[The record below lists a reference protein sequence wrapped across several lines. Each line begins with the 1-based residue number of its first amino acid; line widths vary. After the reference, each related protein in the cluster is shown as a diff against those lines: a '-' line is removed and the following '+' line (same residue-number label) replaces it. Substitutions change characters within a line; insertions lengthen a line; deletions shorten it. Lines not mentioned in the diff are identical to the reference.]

1 MLHTTFRTAQLS
13 ASVIAL
19 SVATTGYAQD
29 LQGQI
34 VLDPIVLTATTDTA
48 SASEGYVATY
58 GQIATK
64 SDTPLAETQ
73 QSVSVVTNQQ
83 MRDQG
88 AENLGQ
94 ALSYTSGVLGQ
105 PFGADARFN
114 NPTFRGFSAE
124 SAQYVNGLRQF
135 RYFGALA
142 YETYGM
148 QQIEVLR
155 GPTSSLYGA
164 GSPAGIINQVQK
176 RAQST
181 DFGEIGIGYDSNNSA
196 QLFFDMNRVASE
208 ELSWRLTGIGRD
220 DSTQIEDLT
229 NKRGYLAGA
238 VRWNPSDATTI
249 DFLATYTK
257 DSPISPTGVPRT
269 LAVNPDVDHDYL
281 RELYT
286 GQKNWDDS
294 DRTMWNLGVEVS
306 HELDNGWTLNQG
318 FRYEKLDWE
327 YKSTYAIDMIEGNPD
342 AFSRGSSHQIEES
355 SAISADTRLS
365 GEVETGQATHRIL
378 VGIDALKYEADESS
392 HFGSASDLNW
402 RNPDYYGAEPVF
414 SGDPSTGGVTFKQV
428 GLYAQDEIT
437 YNNWRGSF
445 GLRYDW
451 VEQTG
456 IQYGDPAEFK
466 DNEVTGRAGL
476 SYVFANGVM
485 PYVSFA
491 TSFDPVTGLDLNE
504 NMLKP
509 SEGKQWEAG
518 IKYEPT
524 TFNGLI
530 TASVY
535 DLRQT
540 NVKYRAN
547 SESPARWAQVG
558 EVKSRGL
565 ELEATAEIASGWDIR
580 AAYAYNETEQV
591 AAGEATDG
599 KAMPNTPE
607 HLASIWLD
615 RDFGNGWRVGGG
627 IRYLGSRFADRENTL
642 EMDGVTLVDL
652 GATYSRGNIDTSLN
666 IGNLTDETYVATCG
680 FSYCSYG
687 EGRTINAKVS
697 YKW

>member
-1 MLHTTFRTAQLS
+1 MQSSFRILQLAG
-13 ASVIAL
+13 ASTIAL
-19 SVATTGYAQD
+19 AAAALAQD
-29 LQGQI
+29 EQNVI

-48 SASEGYVATY
+48 AAVDGYVATY

-83 MRDQG
+83 IRDQG

-135 RYFGALA
+135 RYFGALS

-148 QQIEVLR
+148 QQVEVLR
-155 GPTSSLYGA
+155 GPSSSLYGA
-164 GSPAGIINQVQK
+164 GSPAGIINQIQK

-181 DFGEIGIGYDSNNSA
+181 DFGEVGIGYDSNKSA
-196 QLFFDMNRVASE
+196 QTFFDVNRVASE
-208 ELSWRLTGIGRD
+208 DLSWRLTGIARD

-229 NKRGYLAGA
+229 NKRGYMAGA
-238 VRWNPSDATTI
+238 ARWNPGDGTTI
-249 DFLATYTK
+249 DLMASYTK
-257 DSPISPTGVPRT
+257 DSPIPPTGVPDE
-269 LAVNPDVDHDYL
+269 LALNPDADHDYL

-306 HELDNGWTLNQG
+306 HELDNGWTLSQG

-327 YKSTYAIDMIEGNPD
+327 YDGTYAGSMVEGNPD
-342 AFSRGSSHQIEES
+342 VFTRGSSRQIEES
-355 SAISADTRLS
+355 NAISLDTRLS
-365 GEVETGQATHRIL
+365 GEVVTGQATHQIL
-378 VGIDALKYEADESS
+378 VGADVLKYEANESS
-392 HFGSASDLNW
+392 QFGTASNLNW
-402 RNPDYYGAEPVF
+402 RNPDYYGAPPEFAFEP
-414 SGDPSTGGVTFKQV
+414 SAGSITFKQV
-428 GLYAQDEIT
+428 GLYVQDEIV

-451 VEQTG
+451 VEQNG
-456 IQYGDPAEFK
+456 NQYGTPAEFK
-466 DNEVTGRAGL
+466 DDELTGRAGL

-485 PYVSFA
+485 PYVSYA
-491 TSFDPVTGLDLNE
+491 TSFDPQTGYNLNE
-504 NMLKP
+504 EMLKP
-509 SEGKQWEAG
+509 SEGEQWEAG
-518 IKYEPT
+518 VKYQPT
-524 TFNGLI
+524 AFDGLI
-530 TASVY
+530 TASIY

-547 SESPARWAQVG
+547 TEQPARWAQIG
-558 EVKSRGL
+558 EVKSRGF

-580 AAYAYNETEQV
+580 AGYAYNKTEQL
-591 AAGEATDG
+591 ALGEATHG
-599 KAMPNTPE
+599 KAMPNAPQ

-615 RDFGNGWRVGGG
+615 RGFDNGWRVGGG
-627 IRYLGSRFADRENTL
+627 VRYIGARFADRENTK
-642 EMDGVTLVDL
+642 EVDSVTLLDAA
-652 GATYSRGNIDTSLN
+652 ATYTRGNIETSLN
-666 IGNLTDETYVATCG
+666 VSNLTDETYVASCG
-680 FSYCSYG
+680 YSYCSYG
-687 EGRTINAKVS
+687 EGRTVAAKVS

>member
-1 MLHTTFRTAQLS
+1 MSHITLRTALLS
-13 ASVIAL
+13 ASVTAL
-19 SVATTGYAQD
+19 STAAGFTQD
-29 LQGQI
+29 LQEQI

-48 SASEGYVATY
+48 SAAEGYVATY

-73 QSVSVVTNQQ
+73 QSISVVTNQQ
-83 MRDQG
+83 IRDQG

-105 PFGADARFN
+105 PFGADSRVN
-114 NPTFRGFSAE
+114 NPSFRGFSAE

-135 RYFGALA
+135 RYFGALS

-148 QQIEVLR
+148 QQVEVLR
-155 GPTSSLYGA
+155 GPSSSLYGA
-164 GSPAGIINQVQK
+164 GSPAGIINQIQK

-181 DFGEIGIGYDSNNSA
+181 DFGEVGIGYDSNNSA
-196 QLFFDMNRVASE
+196 QLFFDMNRTASE
-208 ELSWRLTGIGRD
+208 DLSWRLTGIARD

-257 DSPISPTGVPRT
+257 DSPLSPTGVPRD
-269 LAVNPDVDHDYL
+269 LALNPDVDHDYL

-306 HELDNGWTLNQG
+306 HELDNGWSLNQG
-318 FRYEKLDWE
+318 FRYENLDWE
-327 YKSTYAIDMIEGNPD
+327 YKGTYARHMIEGNPD
-342 AFSRGSSHQIEES
+342 AFARGSSHQIEKSE
-355 SAISADTRLS
+355 AISLDTRLS
-365 GEVETGQATHRIL
+365 GEVVTGQATHQIL
-378 VGIDALKYEADESS
+378 VGMDALKYEADESS
-392 HFGSASDLNW
+392 HFGTAPDLNW
-402 RNPDYYGAEPVF
+402 RNPDYYGEDPF
-414 SGDPSTGGVTFKQV
+414 FDGDPSAGGVTFKQV

-456 IQYGDPAEFK
+456 TQYGNPAEFK
-466 DNEVTGRAGL
+466 DDELTGRAGL
-476 SYVFANGVM
+476 SYIFANGVM

-491 TSFDPVTGLDLNE
+491 TSFDPQTGLDRNGD
-504 NMLKP
+504 MLKP
-509 SEGKQWEAG
+509 TAGKQWEVG
-518 IKYEPT
+518 VKYQPT
-524 TFNGLI
+524 AFDGLI

-540 NVKYRAN
+540 NVKYAIPDTTPTRY
-547 SESPARWAQVG
+547 QQIG
-558 EVKSRGL
+558 EVKSRGF
-565 ELEATAEIASGWDIR
+565 EFEATAEIANGWDLR
-580 AAYAYNETEQV
+580 AGYAYNETEQI
-591 AAGEATDG
+591 AKGEATHG
-599 KAMPNTPE
+599 NAMINAPR

-627 IRYLGSRFADRENTL
+627 LRHIGSRFADAANDVEL
-642 EMDGVTLVDL
+642 DSITLVDI
-652 GATYSRGNIDTSLN
+652 GATYTRGDIETSLN

-687 EGRTINAKVS
+687 EGRTVSAKVS